1 MKMAKM
7 TKALAR
13 KRLQEAKSKVV
24 KVLWTADHHM
34 SKGEM
39 NKLNTIIDKLHDAIR
54 FNGLK

>member
-1 MKMAKM
+1 MAKM
-7 TKALAR
+7 TKAQAR

-24 KVLWTADHHM
+24 KVLWSADHHM

-39 NKLNTIIDKLHDAIR
+39 NKLNTIIDKLHDSIR